1 MLALREA
8 DDPCWRVT
16 KPSYTLPSWRFLREI
31 ARTLLKLEVYS
42 HRAASLS
49 GGVSYGLWKVLE
61 SLSSPKHEPTF
72 HCRSAAKGIL
82 GLADSLRKR
91 LQGITKTKV
100 LGSGVGHRIGLPS
113 AEASL
118 FVGAIRQASRKGIA
132 GDLPK
137 RSKVVVWRKGEVYS
151 LPSETQ
157 NVGGSSACCSVL
169 GNREEQGGTP

>member
-1 MLALREA
+1 MGYGVWKLR
-8 DDPCWRVT
+8 V
-16 KPSYTLPSWRFLREI
+16 PS
-31 ARTLLKLEVYS
+31 
-42 HRAASLS
+42 
-49 GGVSYGLWKVLE
+49 
-61 SLSSPKHEPTF
+61 SSSKREPTF
-72 HCRSAAKGIL
+72 HCRSAAKDIL

-91 LQGITKTKV
+91 LQGNNQTKV

-118 FVGAIRQASRKGIA
+118 FVGAIRQASRKGMA

-157 NVGGSSACCSVL
+157 NVGGSIACCSVV
-169 GNREEQGGTP
+169 